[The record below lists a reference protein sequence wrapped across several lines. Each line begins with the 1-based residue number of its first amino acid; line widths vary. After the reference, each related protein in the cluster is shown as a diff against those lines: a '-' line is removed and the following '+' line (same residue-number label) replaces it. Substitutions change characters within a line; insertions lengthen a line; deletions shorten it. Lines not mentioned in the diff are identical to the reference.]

1 MQLIRII
8 KVHSFSIYFNAKER
22 LEGRCFFRDI
32 DYKDPRPDRNREFKR
47 LLLIDP
53 LSIFKR
59 HPFIVSCSKYEEIP
73 NGRTDPGTNDE
84 QGPDQTDHQ

>member
-8 KVHSFSIYFNAKER
+8 KIHSFSIYFEAKEK

-32 DYKDPRPDRNREFKR
+32 DYKDPHPKDGEFKR

-59 HPFIVSCSKYEEIP
+59 GPFIVSCSKYEEIP
-73 NGRTDPGTNDE
+73 NGGTDPRTNDE
-84 QGPDQTDHQ
+84 QGSDQTDHQ